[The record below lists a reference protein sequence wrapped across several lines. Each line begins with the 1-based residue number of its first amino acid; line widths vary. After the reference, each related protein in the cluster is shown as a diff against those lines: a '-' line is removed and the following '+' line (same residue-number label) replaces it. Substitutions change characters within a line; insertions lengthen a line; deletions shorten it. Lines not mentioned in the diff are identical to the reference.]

1 MKANEYQERAL
12 VTAKYKSRE
21 DMFLA
26 GVLGAASEAGEVAG
40 KVEKRIRLGMGAYPS
55 SPVEKLKVVK
65 EMGDVLWFVAVAA
78 DALGW
83 TLEDVMWTNI
93 HKLED
98 RDERGQ
104 IHGDGDD
111 R

>member
-1 MKANEYQERAL
+1 MRANEYQEMAL
-12 VTAKYKSRE
+12 TTAKYKGRE
-21 DMFLA
+21 RSFLA
-26 GVLGAASEAGEVAG
+26 GVLGSASEAGEMAG
-40 KVEKRIRLGMGAYPS
+40 KIEKLLRLGMDYYPS
-55 SPVEKLKVVK
+55 NPVEKLKVVK
-65 EMGDVLWFVAVAA
+65 EMGDVLWFIAVAA

-83 TLEDVMWTNI
+83 TLEDVMWANI

-98 RDERGQ
+98 REERGQ